1 MQIVSNEEETQ
12 VFGYLRCH
20 FLKYSMC
27 LSSIGDTHSIYG
39 KSEALLCFGM
49 NTGASGKL
57 LLEAGSVEQ
66 PTLHQCVSVYMSEY
80 MFVLLLT
87 LAFHHLNLRFKL
99 FAIYRGILCLISFA
113 IRALYTYEK
122 RFSSGKTL
130 SCAC

>member
-1 MQIVSNEEETQ
+1 MVSNDEETR
-12 VFGYLRCH
+12 FFSYLRCH

-27 LSSIGDTHSIYG
+27 LSSIGDTHRMYG

-66 PTLHQCVSVYMSEY
+66 PTLHQCVSVYMLENMS
-80 MFVLLLT
+80 VLLLRP
-87 LAFHHLNLRFKL
+87 FHHLNLHFKQ

-122 RFSSGKTL
+122 RFSPGKTL